1 MRTKIVFHVDA
12 GKFESDG
19 EKNYKYCDQAETL
32 VGAIQIYEMALGY
45 EFIDFYLVI
54 TFPNGAKRTVYLD
67 GGPTDENRAC
77 LGQSVVRQLNTIR
90 TLEGELAARDARISA
105 LKFELDMGLAQKLV
119 WQDIHA
125 RFKDN
130 QLTWTEAFDAL
141 MSQCGMPME
150 DALRRLAEN
159 FDRRPAVNV
168 KEV

>member
-12 GKFESDG
+12 GRFESDG

-32 VGAIQIYEMALGY
+32 EGAIQMYEMALGY
-45 EFIDFYLVI
+45 EFVEFYLVV
-54 TFPNGAKRTVYLD
+54 TLPNGLKRTVYLD

-77 LGQSVVRQLNTIR
+77 LGQLVIRQRDTIR
-90 TLEGELAARDARISA
+90 ALEGELAARDARISA
-105 LKFELDMGLAQKLV
+105 LKFELGMGSAQKLV

-125 RFKDN
+125 RFEAG
-130 QLTWTEAFDAL
+130 QLTWTESFDAL

-150 DALRRLAEN
+150 EALQCLAEN